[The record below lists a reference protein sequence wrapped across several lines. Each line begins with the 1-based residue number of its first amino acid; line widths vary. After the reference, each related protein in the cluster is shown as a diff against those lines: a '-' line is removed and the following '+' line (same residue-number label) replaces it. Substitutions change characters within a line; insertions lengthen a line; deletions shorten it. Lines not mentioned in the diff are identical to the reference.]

1 MKNTT
6 ILIGLITIIVSIGS
20 ANAITPIQLD
30 VNLLEDGAN
39 IDTSKLVTICYNT
52 DDASTPPNPL
62 PVSINTVGN
71 LDPVEGP
78 IYLWGLYDSS
88 YDPCTSGSDCK
99 SKLCASF
106 VIFSAGTD
114 IVIQVEGYEDHTFSS
129 VTSSVGPVDVDLT
142 PTGTASPSATVLHP
156 NGGESIPIGTQVQ
169 VSAHATDDTAVTS
182 VTFSY
187 SSNGGSDWNSIGA
200 GTMVSGTDKDGIW
213 NRTWNTNSLGA
224 GSNYLIRA
232 VASDGTSTR
241 DDRSDS
247 TFSLTCTPPS
257 TPTLSDP
264 GTTDT
269 DGNYTVSWSSVSGA
283 TSYTL
288 EEDASGSFG
297 SPTVVYSG
305 SGTSKYIT
313 GRSDGTYYYRVN
325 ACNACGCSGWSN
337 VEDIEVSIPDMG
349 GWNKTFGGT
358 DGDVAYSVQQTSDG
372 GFILTGYT
380 DSYGAGSSDFW
391 LVKTDSSGNKQW
403 DKTFGGADSDI
414 ARSVHETSDGGYILA
429 GCTRSYGAGSY
440 DAWLV
445 RINSNGD
452 ILWHAA
458 FGGAGWDVA
467 ESVQQT
473 SDGGFILTGYTGSY
487 GDVFYDAWLVKV
499 DCNGCVQWN
508 TTFGGFGR
516 DVAESVRQTSDDGYV
531 IAGSTQPQGSYLF
544 STGFMSPIDVDFAD
558 AWLVKIDSNGNK
570 QWDKTFGG
578 TDWDTAESVQET
590 SDGGYILAGYT
601 KSYGA
606 GGSDFWLIKTYSNGN
621 KQWDKTFGETDD
633 DYAYSV
639 QQTSDGGYILAGV
652 TEPHSEPPA
661 PIATSMSP
669 CGAGSSDVWLVKT
682 DSEGGKE
689 WDKTFGGTDDDCA
702 SSVQQTSDGG
712 YILAGYTKSYGA
724 GGSDFW
730 LIKLGTAAQ
739 MRGDLNGDN
748 QITPADATIALRLA
762 ATCGWD
768 PSADVDGDSRI
779 TSLDALMIQQAA
791 AGAIAL

>member
-1 MKNTT
+1 MKNTNV
-6 ILIGLITIIVSIGS
+6 LIGLIMIAVSIGS
-20 ANAITPIQLD
+20 ANAITPISLD

-62 PVSINTVGN
+62 PVSINTVDD

-142 PTGTASPSATVLHP
+142 PTGTASPSATVIHP
-156 NGGESIPIGTQVQ
+156 NGGESIPLGTQVQ

-187 SSNGGSDWNSIGA
+187 SNNSGSNWNLIGA
-200 GTMVSGTDKDGIW
+200 GTRVSGTDKDGAW
-213 NRTWNTNSLGA
+213 NRTWNTNGLDA
-224 GSNYLIRA
+224 GSNYLIKA
-232 VASDGTSTR
+232 AASDGTSTR
-241 DDRSDS
+241 EDQSDS

-257 TPTLSDP
+257 APALTDP

-269 DGNYTVSWSSVSGA
+269 DGSYTVSWSSVSGA

-288 EEDASGSFG
+288 EEDTSGSFG

-305 SGTSKYIT
+305 SSTSKYIT

-325 ACNACGCSGWSN
+325 ACNARGCSGWSN
-337 VEDIEVSIPDMG
+337 VEDIEVSTSHEDE

-358 DGDVAYSVQQTSDG
+358 GDDVAYSVQQTSDG
-372 GFILTGYT
+372 GFILAGYT
-380 DSYGAGSSDFW
+380 NSYGAGSSDFW

-403 DKTFGGADSDI
+403 DQTFGGANSDI
-414 ARSVHETSDGGYILA
+414 ARSVYETSNGGYIIAGCTDYSAAGMYDARLVRMNSNKDLLWVMTLGGTGWDTAESVQETSDGGFIFAGYTGSYGAGYYDAWLVKIDPYGCIQWDKTFGGSGRDVATSVQETSDGGYI
-429 GCTRSYGAGSY
+429 
-440 DAWLV
+440 
-445 RINSNGD
+445 
-452 ILWHAA
+452 
-458 FGGAGWDVA
+458 
-467 ESVQQT
+467 
-473 SDGGFILTGYTGSY
+473 
-487 GDVFYDAWLVKV
+487 
-499 DCNGCVQWN
+499 
-508 TTFGGFGR
+508 
-516 DVAESVRQTSDDGYV
+516 

-544 STGFMSPIDVDFAD
+544 STGFMNPLGVDFAD

-570 QWDKTFGG
+570 QWDKTFGE

-601 KSYGA
+601 KSIGA
-606 GGSDFWLIKTYSNGN
+606 GDSDFWLIKTYSNGN

-652 TEPHSEPPA
+652 TEPHSDTPA
-661 PIATSMSP
+661 PLSESMSP
-669 CGAGSSDVWLVKT
+669 CGAGGSDVWLVKT

-689 WDKTFGGTDDDCA
+689 WGKTFGGTDDDYA

-712 YILAGYTKSYGA
+712 YVLAGYTKSYGA

-730 LIKLGTAAQ
+730 LIKLGTTAH

-748 QITPADATIALRLA
+748 RITPADAAIALRIA
-762 ATCGWD
+762 ATGGWD
-768 PSADVDGDSRI
+768 SVADVDGDNHI
-779 TSLDALMIQQAA
+779 TSLDALMILQTAPET
-791 AGAIAL
+791 